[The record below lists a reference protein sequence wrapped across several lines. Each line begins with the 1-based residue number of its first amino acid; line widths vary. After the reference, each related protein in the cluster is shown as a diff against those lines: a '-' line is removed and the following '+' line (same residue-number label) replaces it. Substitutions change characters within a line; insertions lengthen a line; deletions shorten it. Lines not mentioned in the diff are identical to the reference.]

1 MSRRGHGYIASADR
15 ITSLSFG
22 AGGEHS
28 YSGRFTRRS
37 RSLAPTHNPAVK
49 AIIRLYVRNQSS

>member
-37 RSLAPTHNPAVK
+37 RSLAPTYNPAV
-49 AIIRLYVRNQSS
+49 